1 MNYEKIVSQPRVI
14 YYTNKPPLVSIHQ
27 VCGQMD
33 KTFFLEENTGKWYV
47 ELKPRSFWQALS
59 IHQALEKAFV
69 SEGYSYDRLV
79 YKINRNVMKVEVYF
93 QKSRRDNRR
102 QIELSINNHEVKL

>member
-1 MNYEKIVSQPRVI
+1 MEK
-14 YYTNKPPLVSIHQ
+14 K
-27 VCGQMD
+27 
-33 KTFFLEENTGKWYV
+33 FFLEENTGKWYV